1 VRLSL
6 EAVLL
11 FVMAAILPF
20 EPRHALFDLGA
31 VRFTALEVALGLFGG
46 GLALFRRRALLSLA
60 RRPPAPLLFLSA
72 LAAAHLL
79 SSALAPE
86 DAALSARFALRMAA
100 MAAMAWLVAA
110 CPGPARSAALAG
122 LLSGA
127 SLVAGLAVV
136 EGRGAEWLD
145 PLLGVFREVPF
156 NVAGARRATGAAEYP
171 NLAAGFLVYG
181 LVVAAGRF
189 ARPGRVVMLL
199 GLSGLLAWGLLHTY
213 SRGALVAAGAGLVT
227 LVAGLAL
234 RERGQ
239 AARALL
245 APLTL
250 AACAVAFAFSG
261 EVFRVRLGSEGTA
274 PFYGAS
280 YAPEDAAF
288 DLRPRE
294 ARAARLR
301 VTNTGR
307 RTWRDADA
315 VHLSYHW
322 YEVERKTLQ
331 DGGRTRLGADVPPG
345 ATVALTA
352 EVRAPA
358 LPGRYLLLW
367 DMVHEHTT
375 WFSGQGV
382 PPAAVPVRVAADA
395 SAPAAAPPPAPDLGV
410 GWQPGR
416 ADLWGLAWRM
426 FRSRPLTGAGSDA
439 FRRRYGLL
447 AGRAAWDRRVYAN
460 SLYLETAATT
470 GLAGLGALLLCLG
483 SAARAAVRGLRG
495 AQASSVPPPA
505 LVLALLAAVATH
517 GIVDYLLAFT
527 GHYAAFGLLVGLAAA
542 PAGGPSRAA

>member
-1 VRLSL
+1 MV
-6 EAVLL
+6 
-11 FVMAAILPF
+11 
-20 EPRHALFDLGA
+20 
-31 VRFTALEVALGLFGG
+31 
-46 GLALFRRRALLSLA
+46 
-60 RRPPAPLLFLSA
+60 
-72 LAAAHLL
+72 
-79 SSALAPE
+79 
-86 DAALSARFALRMAA
+86 A

-110 CPGPARSAALAG
+110 CPSPAQTAALGG
-122 LLSGA
+122 LLAGA
-127 SLVAGLAVV
+127 LAVAGLAVA
-136 EGRGAEWLD
+136 EGSGARWLD

-181 LVVAAGRF
+181 LVVAAGCF

-213 SRGALVAAGAGLVT
+213 SRGALGAAGAGLLT

-301 VTNTGR
+301 VTNKGR

-331 DGGRTRLGADVPPG
+331 DGGRTRLRADVPPG

-375 WFSGQGV
+375 WFSDKLGLGAPVHVVVGGGARRGV
-382 PPAAVPVRVAADA
+382 RPVSEIGRYLAE
-395 SAPAAAPPPAPDLGV
+395 SSYR
-410 GWQPGR
+410 PGR
-416 ADLWGLAWRM
+416 RELWGLALGL
-426 FRSRPLTGAGSDA
+426 FRSRPILGVGPDN
-439 FRRRYGLL
+439 FRWLYGEA
-447 AGRAAWDRRVYAN
+447 AGRKTWDTRLYSN
-460 SLYLETAATT
+460 SLYLELLATV
-470 GLAGLGALLLCLG
+470 GLLGFGGFVLLAGGALSGLVGKKG
-483 SAARAAVRGLRG
+483 SLESA
-495 AQASSVPPPA
+495 
-505 LVLALLAAVATH
+505 VLAASLTGFLVH
-517 GIVDYLLAFT
+517 GIFDYLLAFT
-527 GHYAAFGLLVGLAAA
+527 PIYLAFFMLMGAGSAALREEGA
-542 PAGGPSRAA
+542 